1 MNFDRHQ
8 ALLSGG
14 LGRFSRGKLALAI
27 NGRKRLPI
35 WQWLV
40 ETPALSIMVLF
51 IAGPII
57 WSVYI
62 AFTNKALT
70 GVGAAH
76 MKWVGFLNFTHMF
89 NDPLFIKSLLL
100 TAIFVLGSAVVGQNT
115 LGFLIAL
122 LERGRNKFVTTTL
135 NGFIMCAWVMPEI
148 VAAFCWYAYLYQGG
162 TLGRVLGPPWAQPGL
177 VVHDANVGDH
187 HRKHMA
193 GDRLFH
199 ARVLAGL
206 SDLPSELLEAAK
218 VDGASQLA
226 LLRRVI
232 IPLMRRSI
240 MVNLMLITLQTL
252 QSFTLIFIL
261 TAGGPGEAS
270 MTTPLYI
277 YQQAFQLYDISYGS
291 AMCLV
296 LLLLGAAFS
305 LIYIKFIKVEEVAA

>member
-1 MNFDRHQ
+1 
-8 ALLSGG
+8 
-14 LGRFSRGKLALAI
+14 LALAI

-35 WQWLV
+35 WQWLGPMA
-40 ETPALSIMVLF
+40 PALSIMFLF

-76 MKWVGFLNFTHMF
+76 AKWVGFTNFVHMF

-115 LGFLIAL
+115 LGFMIAL

-162 TLGRVLGPPWAQPGL
+162 TLDAFLGHLGL
-177 VVHDANVGDH
+177 NQDWLYTTPMLAIIIANIWRGTAFSMLVYS
-187 HRKHMA
+187 
-193 GDRLFH
+193 
-199 ARVLAGL
+199 AGL

>member
-1 MNFDRHQ
+1 M
-8 ALLSGG
+8 A
-14 LGRFSRGKLALAI
+14 
-27 NGRKRLPI
+27 
-35 WQWLV
+35 
-40 ETPALSIMVLF
+40 PALSIMVLF

-76 MKWVGFLNFTHMF
+76 AKWVGFLNFTHMF

-162 TLGRVLGPPWAQPGL
+162 TLDAFLAHLGLSQDWLYTTPMLAIIIANIWRGTAFSML
-177 VVHDANVGDH
+177 VYS
-187 HRKHMA
+187 
-193 GDRLFH
+193 
-199 ARVLAGL
+199 AGL

>member
-1 MNFDRHQ
+1 M
-8 ALLSGG
+8 A
-14 LGRFSRGKLALAI
+14 
-27 NGRKRLPI
+27 
-35 WQWLV
+35 
-40 ETPALSIMVLF
+40 PALSIMVLF

-76 MKWVGFLNFTHMF
+76 AKWVGFLNFTHMF

-162 TLGRVLGPPWAQPGL
+162 TLDSFLAHLGLSQDWLYTTPMLAIIIANIWRGTAFSML
-177 VVHDANVGDH
+177 VYS
-187 HRKHMA
+187 
-193 GDRLFH
+193 
-199 ARVLAGL
+199 AGL

-218 VDGASQLA
+218 VDGASQIA

-305 LIYIKFIKVEEVAA
+305 VIYIRFIRVEEVAS

>member
-1 MNFDRHQ
+1 M
-8 ALLSGG
+8 
-14 LGRFSRGKLALAI
+14 
-27 NGRKRLPI
+27 
-35 WQWLV
+35 
-40 ETPALSIMVLF
+40 TPALSIMVLF

-76 MKWVGFLNFTHMF
+76 AKWVGFTNFVHMF

-162 TLGRVLGPPWAQPGL
+162 TLDSFLGHLGL
-177 VVHDANVGDH
+177 SQDWLYTTPMLAIIIANIWRGTAFSMLVYS
-187 HRKHMA
+187 
-193 GDRLFH
+193 
-199 ARVLAGL
+199 AGL

-218 VDGASQLA
+218 VDGASQIA

-252 QSFTLIFIL
+252 QSFVLIFVL

-305 LIYIKFIKVEEVAA
+305 LIYIKFIRVEEVAS

>member
-1 MNFDRHQ
+1 M
-8 ALLSGG
+8 
-14 LGRFSRGKLALAI
+14 ALAI

-35 WQWLV
+35 WQWLGPMA
-40 ETPALSIMVLF
+40 PALSIMVLF

-76 MKWVGFLNFTHMF
+76 AKWVGFLNFVHMF

-162 TLGRVLGPPWAQPGL
+162 TLDAFLAHLGLSQDWLYTTPMLAIIIANIWRGTAFSML
-177 VVHDANVGDH
+177 VYS
-187 HRKHMA
+187 
-193 GDRLFH
+193 
-199 ARVLAGL
+199 AGL

>member
-1 MNFDRHQ
+1 M
-8 ALLSGG
+8 A
-14 LGRFSRGKLALAI
+14 
-27 NGRKRLPI
+27 
-35 WQWLV
+35 
-40 ETPALSIMVLF
+40 PALSIMVLF

-76 MKWVGFLNFTHMF
+76 AKWVGFLNFTHMF

-162 TLGRVLGPPWAQPGL
+162 TLDSFLGHLGL
-177 VVHDANVGDH
+177 SQDWLYTTPMLAIIIANIWRGTAFSMLVYS
-187 HRKHMA
+187 
-193 GDRLFH
+193 
-199 ARVLAGL
+199 AGL

>member
-1 MNFDRHQ
+1 M
-8 ALLSGG
+8 A
-14 LGRFSRGKLALAI
+14 
-27 NGRKRLPI
+27 
-35 WQWLV
+35 
-40 ETPALSIMVLF
+40 PALSIMVLF

-76 MKWVGFLNFTHMF
+76 AKWVGFLNFTHMF

-162 TLGRVLGPPWAQPGL
+162 TLDAFLAHLGLSQDWLYTTPMLAIIIANIWRGTAFSML
-177 VVHDANVGDH
+177 VYS
-187 HRKHMA
+187 
-193 GDRLFH
+193 
-199 ARVLAGL
+199 AGL

-226 LLRRVI
+226 LMRRVI

>member
-1 MNFDRHQ
+1 M
-8 ALLSGG
+8 
-14 LGRFSRGKLALAI
+14 
-27 NGRKRLPI
+27 
-35 WQWLV
+35 
-40 ETPALSIMVLF
+40 TPALTIMVLF

-57 WSVYI
+57 WSIYI

-76 MKWVGFLNFTHMF
+76 AKWVGLTNFTHMF

-122 LERGRNKFVTTTL
+122 LERGRSKFVTTTL
-135 NGFIMCAWVMPEI
+135 NGVIMCAWVMPEI

-162 TLGRVLGPPWAQPGL
+162 TLDAFLGHFGL
-177 VVHDANVGDH
+177 SQDWLYTTPMLAIILANIWRGTAFSMLVYS
-187 HRKHMA
+187 
-193 GDRLFH
+193 
-199 ARVLAGL
+199 AGL
-206 SDLPSELLEAAK
+206 SELPSELLEAAK

-252 QSFTLIFIL
+252 QSFTLIYIM

-291 AMCLV
+291 AMCLA
-296 LLLLGAAFS
+296 LLVLGAAFS
-305 LIYIKFIKVEEVAA
+305 VIYIRFIRVEEVAS